1 MKFQTNG
8 TRLVDETF
16 DSQVQIEKP
25 QTRRTATSIRREER
39 AKKKK
44 KEKNLKVNPRN
55 SRPKIATKCHL
66 LLVVV
71 SKSVK
76 MDQFFPVRY

>member
-25 QTRRTATSIRREER
+25 QTRRTATSVGRKER
-39 AKKKK
+39 AKK
-44 KEKNLKVNPRN
+44 
-55 SRPKIATKCHL
+55 
-66 LLVVV
+66 
-71 SKSVK
+71 
-76 MDQFFPVRY
+76 